1 MNSKRVF
8 FGMVGLVVLLVLA
21 NLGAVFVGQQLLQ
34 KKSEKLTELKLDS
47 KVLDAQQSS
56 ISQAKKDISKY
67 SELENIAKSIVPQ
80 DKDQAEAVREIVK
93 IAGDNKII
101 LSTISFP
108 ASTLGQ
114 AAAAAPTGTD
124 TTTPKPK
131 AASTALTQVLPVT
144 GITGVYSLQIIVQ
157 QDTTAPINY
166 SQFIAFLTA
175 LEQNRRTSQVTGITV
190 TPNPA
195 DRSQLT
201 FNLTLQAY
209 IKP

>member
-1 MNSKRVF
+1 MNSKRVY
-8 FGMVGLVVLLVLA
+8 FGMILLVTLLVLA
-21 NLGAVFVGQQLLQ
+21 NFGAVFAGNLLLQ
-34 KKSEKLTELKLDS
+34 KKSQNLTDLKLQS

-67 SELENIAKSIVPQ
+67 AELEQISKSIVPQ
-80 DKDQAEAVREIVK
+80 DKDQAVSVREIVK
-93 IAGDNKII
+93 IADANKIT

-114 AAAAAPTGTD
+114 GAAALTSDGKPVKA
-124 TTTPKPK
+124 TTQ
-131 AASTALTQVLPVT
+131 ALTQVQPVK
-144 GITGVYSLQIIVQ
+144 GITGVYSLDITVQ
-157 QDTTAPINY
+157 QDVTVPIQFP
-166 SQFIAFLTA
+166 QFIAFLSA
-175 LEQNRRTSQVTGITV
+175 LENNRRTSQVTSITV

-195 DRSQLT
+195 DRSQLS